1 MDDSGTMATVAR
13 VFNVVGFAGSLRRG
27 SYNRALLRV
36 ATELAPP
43 ALHIEIHELDGIPL
57 YNGDI
62 EAAGVPESVV
72 QLRDAI
78 RKADGLLIA
87 TPEYNHGVPG
97 VLKNTIDWLSRPPRD
112 SALDGKVAA
121 VMGASPGI
129 TGTARG
135 QSQLRQAFVFTNTYA
150 VLQPEVLV
158 GRAHEKFDADGRLV
172 HQTTRDFLTIFLQ
185 RFTDLIAL
193 HAVAARTWA
202 IPSESRQGRT

>member
-1 MDDSGTMATVAR
+1 MEDSARVATVGR

-27 SYNRALLRV
+27 SYNRALLRA
-36 ATELAPP
+36 ATELAPS
-43 ALHIEIHELDGIPL
+43 ALHIVIHELDGIPL

-62 EAAGVPESVV
+62 EAAGAPPSVV

-97 VLKNTIDWLSRPPRD
+97 VLKNTIDWLSRPPRN
-112 SALDGKVAA
+112 SALNGKVAA
-121 VMGASPGI
+121 VMGASPGM

-150 VLQPEVLV
+150 LLQPEVLV
-158 GRAHEKFDADGRLV
+158 GHAHEKFGADGRLV
-172 HQTTRDFLTIFLQ
+172 HQATRDFLGTFLQ

-193 HAVAARTWA
+193 HPMAATGITA
-202 IPSESRQGRT
+202 